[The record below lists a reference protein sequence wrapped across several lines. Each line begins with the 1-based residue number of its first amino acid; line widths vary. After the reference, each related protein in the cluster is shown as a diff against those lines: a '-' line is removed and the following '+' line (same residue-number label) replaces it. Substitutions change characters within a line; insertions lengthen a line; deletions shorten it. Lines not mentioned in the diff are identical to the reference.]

1 MISALKGQSGP
12 ILVGVVSW
20 TFATLQK
27 HQFDTRQAE
36 VASIAEKIRVL
47 YGPLRGN
54 RLVYRSSYAA
64 ITQDEPLHQW
74 LRKAEEMK
82 NKEAIISWRK
92 FHVSTLHP
100 LDLEAVKLI
109 KNNSHLIHKN
119 CNPVEFEKFITRVS
133 GNVYQMETWTND
145 MGRLEKADQMDE
157 NDFLMENNLI
167 GFRCKRKNVTRLS
180 SIFVRMLSRA
190 LIHSVI
196 VGTVHYQA
204 MSITY

>member
-1 MISALKGQSGP
+1 MNMNSSTNFRPKL
-12 ILVGVVSW
+12 
-20 TFATLQK
+20 TL
-27 HQFDTRQAE
+27 F
-36 VASIAEKIRVL
+36 
-47 YGPLRGN
+47 
-54 RLVYRSSYAA
+54 
-64 ITQDEPLHQW
+64 
-74 LRKAEEMK
+74 
-82 NKEAIISWRK
+82 
-92 FHVSTLHP
+92 
-100 LDLEAVKLI
+100 
-109 KNNSHLIHKN
+109 KN

-180 SIFVRMLSRA
+180 SILNRMLSRA

-204 MSITY
+204 MSITS